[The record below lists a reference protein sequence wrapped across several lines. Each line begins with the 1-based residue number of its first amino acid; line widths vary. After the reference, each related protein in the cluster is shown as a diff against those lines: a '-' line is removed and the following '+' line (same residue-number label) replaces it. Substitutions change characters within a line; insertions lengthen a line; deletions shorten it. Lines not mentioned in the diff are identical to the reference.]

1 MAQRDLTFRIM
12 RYNPDTPEI
21 KPYLQDFH
29 LREEPGM
36 TLFVVL
42 NKLREEQDPSLKFDF
57 VCRASICGSCG
68 MLINGKPSL
77 ACMTLTQDLPETTTL
92 LPMPAFDLLGD
103 LSVDTGKWFRHMSL
117 TTEAWIHDNDE
128 PFDPTQEEERMDNET
143 AMKIYEAE
151 RCIEC
156 GVCVA
161 GCASANLHPN
171 FIGATGINRIAR
183 FMVDPRDKRT
193 DQEFF
198 EIVGSEDGIYGCYGL
213 MACDDN
219 CPKGVPLQGQIA
231 YVRRKMGRAGWNYNK
246 QAR

>member
-1 MAQRDLTFRIM
+1 MSQRTLTFRIM
-12 RYNPDTPEI
+12 RYNSETPEV
-21 KPYLQDFH
+21 KPYLQDFQIA
-29 LREEPGM
+29 EEPGM
-36 TLFVVL
+36 TLFIVL
-42 NKLREEQDPSLKFDF
+42 NRLREEQDPTLKFDF

-68 MLINGKPSL
+68 MMINGKPSL
-77 ACMTLTQDLPETTTL
+77 ACRTLTKNLPDVTTL
-92 LPMPAFDLLGD
+92 LPMPAFNLLGD
-103 LSVDTGKWFRHMSL
+103 LSVDTGNWFRDMSL
-117 TTEAWIHDNDE
+117 RTEAWIHDDDE
-128 PFDPTQEEERMDNET
+128 PFDPSLPEERMDNDK
-143 AMKIYEAE
+143 ALQIYEAE

-193 DQEFF
+193 DQDFF

-219 CPKGVPLQGQIA
+219 CPVGVPLQGQIA
-231 YVRRKMGRAGWNYNK
+231 YVRRKMASAGWHFQK
-246 QAR
+246 KHD